1 MNYNRKE
8 LTMPENKTSS
18 LHKHLMGG
26 DISALETALK
36 LKPTV
41 GFPYSD
47 YKYYSYEWDSED
59 YDDFICYA
67 DKNSSISGHVYDKT
81 DETSYNITI
90 VLYNGSYFTQVEKSW
105 DWDGSDNISYNCD
118 AFEDYLSAL
127 KFAYTAVFN

>member
-1 MNYNRKE
+1 
-8 LTMPENKTSS
+8 MPENKTSS

-47 YKYYSYEWDSED
+47 YKYYIYEWDSEED

-81 DETSYNITI
+81 DETTY
-90 VLYNGSYFTQVEKSW
+90 GSRICECRKGTYQRYRDRVETGYIA
-105 DWDGSDNISYNCD
+105 DGLCLREPD
-118 AFEDYLSAL
+118 LSGRPRCFGL
-127 KFAYTAVFN
+127 FARHPSP